1 MSAIAL
7 RRDDTRWAIAA
18 LVFGALVIGAT
29 PILVRLAACGPAAAG
44 SWRLTFATPLL
55 TLMAAGRGAAGI
67 GRPSPAMALAGIAFA
82 LDLGCWHY
90 GIRYTS
96 VANATVLPNLT
107 PVLVT
112 LVSWAFLKERP
123 RPIFLVGLV
132 AAVGG
137 AVLMAEA
144 SPPSA
149 NQGPLP
155 HIGDLLSASTAVWY
169 GLYFLAVRAA
179 RQSSSTLSVML
190 WSCLVGAPP
199 LLATALLMHEA
210 LLPATA
216 LGWAAVV
223 GLGLAHVFGQGSIAW
238 ALGRLPASTASVT
251 VLVQPVM
258 AGFLAYLIFNEALTP
273 LQVVGGTLALSGV
286 VVAQQ
291 APAKS

>member
-1 MSAIAL
+1 
-7 RRDDTRWAIAA
+7 
-18 LVFGALVIGAT
+18 
-29 PILVRLAACGPAAAG
+29 
-44 SWRLTFATPLL
+44 
-55 TLMAAGRGAAGI
+55 
-67 GRPSPAMALAGIAFA
+67 
-82 LDLGCWHY
+82 
-90 GIRYTS
+90 
-96 VANATVLPNLT
+96 
-107 PVLVT
+107 
-112 LVSWAFLKERP
+112 
-123 RPIFLVGLV
+123 
-132 AAVGG
+132 
-137 AVLMAEA
+137 
-144 SPPSA
+144 
-149 NQGPLP
+149 
-155 HIGDLLSASTAVWY
+155 
-169 GLYFLAVRAA
+169 
-179 RQSSSTLSVML
+179 ML